1 MIQFRKIDL
10 KDKALVDSCLKSG
23 NTDGSGYSF
32 GSLFCWGDSYSLEIA
47 EYDGMILIRGVD
59 DFGRYYAYPSGVGDV
74 RGAIEEMMDDC
85 SNDGEIFRLVQI
97 LEENKNE
104 LESLFPDTFNICYNR
119 DASEYVYSVRN
130 MADLP
135 GKKFHGKKG
144 HVNAFFRN
152 HTDVSCDPIT
162 KDNIHFCL
170 EIAQSWL
177 AVKDGNFVLDAEA
190 GAIKKAVEN
199 YDKLGYEGAILF
211 ADGKPVA
218 FTMGE
223 ELKNNTFCTHFEKT
237 LPDYRDAYPVI
248 NNGFTKLM
256 LMTYEFVNREED
268 MGQEGLR
275 KAKLS
280 YQPVFL
286 VDKYCATLRN
296 DPQSKFTVGDEDKDS
311 LKELWKTVF
320 GDSDSLVDAFFNSA
334 YKSAEVYGCKKDGK
348 IVSAFYLIDAPMKR
362 GAETLKAKYL
372 YAAATLPEYR
382 NCGIM
387 GEMIEYALN
396 NLKMCGYQAV
406 YLYPA
411 DEHLY
416 DYYHKFGFENKFFCR
431 VYEPDST
438 FLDKYKNQR
447 YFLSDHSY
455 AEMRQHLV
463 AENFAQFDSNYL
475 DFAHFCA
482 VSGGFEIN
490 AVFDDEDKVFIT
502 GHYENNVMYIDEAF
516 SSECNYEHIFGL
528 LADRKYKKIV
538 IKTPVE
544 IELKDLSS
552 RVVNDGMLNIFADDD
567 KIYYLG
573 QPCM

>member
-1 MIQFRKIDL
+1 
-10 KDKALVDSCLKSG
+10 
-23 NTDGSGYSF
+23 
-32 GSLFCWGDSYSLEIA
+32 
-47 EYDGMILIRGVD
+47 
-59 DFGRYYAYPSGVGDV
+59 
-74 RGAIEEMMDDC
+74 
-85 SNDGEIFRLVQI
+85 
-97 LEENKNE
+97 
-104 LESLFPDTFNICYNR
+104 
-119 DASEYVYSVRN
+119 
-130 MADLP
+130 
-135 GKKFHGKKG
+135 
-144 HVNAFFRN
+144 
-152 HTDVSCDPIT
+152 
-162 KDNIHFCL
+162 
-170 EIAQSWL
+170 
-177 AVKDGNFVLDAEA
+177 
-190 GAIKKAVEN
+190 
-199 YDKLGYEGAILF
+199 
-211 ADGKPVA
+211 
-218 FTMGE
+218 
-223 ELKNNTFCTHFEKT
+223 
-237 LPDYRDAYPVI
+237 
-248 NNGFTKLM
+248 
-256 LMTYEFVNREED
+256 
-268 MGQEGLR
+268 
-275 KAKLS
+275 
-280 YQPVFL
+280 
-286 VDKYCATLRN
+286 
-296 DPQSKFTVGDEDKDS
+296 
-311 LKELWKTVF
+311 
-320 GDSDSLVDAFFNSA
+320 
-334 YKSAEVYGCKKDGK
+334 
-348 IVSAFYLIDAPMKR
+348 
-362 GAETLKAKYL
+362 
-372 YAAATLPEYR
+372 ATLPEYR

-552 RVVNDGMLNIFADDD
+552 RVVNDGMLNIFTDDD

>member
-10 KDKALVDSCLKSG
+10 KDKAIVDNCLKSG

-74 RGAIEEMMDDC
+74 RGAIEEMMADC

-438 FLDKYKNQR
+438 FLDEYKNQR

-516 SSECNYEHIFGL
+516 SSGCNYEHIFGL